1 MDQITSL
8 ITASLV
14 PDRQRLNFWPKH
26 FGKIPQWMLLEPRA
40 FAWMDRLC
48 DAYNG
53 GYWNY
58 YTHSN
63 GGAFIAPDSEGSWA
77 MFNKLNGNSAE
88 MSSEAAG
95 ITVCLLNWSHHACR
109 TGSPAMSEH
118 YYQLREFALSHPES
132 SAIMHIID

>member
-1 MDQITSL
+1 MKESL
-8 ITASLV
+8 ITADLV
-14 PDRQRLNFWPKH
+14 SDEMRLQFWPEH

-48 DAYNG
+48 GAYNG
-53 GYWNY
+53 RYWNY
-58 YTHSN
+58 YTLSN
-63 GGAFIAPDSEGSWA
+63 GGAFIAPDSEDNWA

-109 TGSPAMSEH
+109 TGSPAMSE
-118 YYQLREFALSHPES
+118 YYYRLREFALSHPES
-132 SAIMHIID
+132 SAIMHLID

>member
-1 MDQITSL
+1 MKESL
-8 ITASLV
+8 ITADLV
-14 PDRQRLNFWPKH
+14 SDEMRLQFWPEH
-26 FGKIPQWMLLEPRA
+26 FGKIPHWMLLEPRA

-48 DAYNG
+48 DAYND

-58 YTHSN
+58 YTLSN
-63 GGAFIAPDSEGSWA
+63 GGAFIAPDSKCNWS

-88 MSSEAAG
+88 MSSKAAG

>member
-1 MDQITSL
+1 MKESL
-8 ITASLV
+8 ITADLV
-14 PDRQRLNFWPKH
+14 SDEMRLQFWPEH

-48 DAYNG
+48 KAYNG

-58 YTHSN
+58 YTLSN
-63 GGAFIAPDSEGSWA
+63 GGAFIAPDSENSWA
-77 MFNKLNGNSAE
+77 MYNKLNGNSSE

-95 ITVCLLNWSHHACR
+95 ISVCLLNWSHHACR
-109 TGSPAMSEH
+109 TSSPAMSEH
-118 YYQLREFALSHPES
+118 FYHLREFALSHPES

>member
-1 MDQITSL
+1 MDQITSY
-8 ITASLV
+8 ITASHV
-14 PDRQRLNFWPKH
+14 PDRQRINFWPKH

-58 YTHSN
+58 YTLSN
-63 GGAFIAPDSEGSWA
+63 GGAFIAPDSKGCWA
-77 MFNKLNGNSAE
+77 VFNKLNGNSAE

-95 ITVCLLNWSHHACR
+95 ITVCLLNWSHHAC
-109 TGSPAMSEH
+109 TIGSPAMSEH
-118 YYQLREFALSHPES
+118 YYQLREFALSHSES